1 MPNIGQPLRR
11 LQDAP
16 FLAGRG
22 RYVDDIAVSD
32 ALHGHVVRS
41 PHAHARI
48 ERLDV
53 SQAAALAG
61 VHAVYIA

>member
-11 LQDAP
+11 LEDAR